1 MSERMP
7 VWGVGPLLTWIT
19 GVWTLAAV
27 AATFFWPS
35 LFTIPAVPYV
45 YLAAVAA
52 VLLIV
57 ALPFYISSARTLFD
71 AYDKGRLA
79 TTGVYAVCR
88 NPIYAGWVLMILPA
102 VALLCRSWLV
112 LTASVVMYV
121 ATRILIRREEKSL
134 EAQFGQEYLDYKN
147 RVNAIFP
154 TFRRLTKQES
164 P

>member
-7 VWGVGPLLTWIT
+7 VWGVGPLLTGIT
-19 GVWTLAAV
+19 GAWTLAAV

-35 LFTIPAVPYV
+35 LFTIPVVPQV
-45 YLAAVAA
+45 YLVAVAA
-52 VLLIV
+52 ILLIV
-57 ALPFYISSARTLFD
+57 ALPFYIISLRVLFG
-71 AYDKGRLA
+71 AYGKERLV
-79 TTGVYAVCR
+79 TTGVYTVCR
-88 NPIYAGWVLMILPA
+88 NPIYAGWILMILPA

-134 EAQFGQEYLDYKN
+134 EAQFGREYLDYKN
-147 RVNAIFP
+147 RVNAVFP
-154 TFRRLTKQES
+154 TLCRPSKQES